1 MILLLPQS
9 KQIHKKKLGF
19 SGGHFNVRYLVT
31 LASTSPNLP
40 KYNRLEFLLH
50 FLTVF
55 SISPFSD
62 LLKLQLLEIL
72 LRVSIRQVSLAFLF
86 G

>member
-1 MILLLPQS
+1 MILLLLQS

-31 LASTSPNLP
+31 LANTT
-40 KYNRLEFLLH
+40 KYNGLEFLLH